1 MDYLNRVSDKYLQ
14 LLLEAMGAVLI
25 EGPKWCGKT
34 TTAEQYTQ
42 SSVKL
47 QDPDMREEY
56 AAAVATRPSLLLQGE
71 TPRLIDEW
79 QDFPTLWDAVRVMVD
94 KRNLPGQFI
103 LTGSNSI
110 DWEKVMHCGTGRIAR
125 MNMLPMS
132 LWESRESNGEIS
144 LMQLFDNPQMDIEA
158 VSNLSLEDL
167 IYAACRGG
175 WPSAVKESN
184 RKTALVVAS
193 QYVRSVCDRDVSH
206 VDDTPRNPNLT
217 RQILRSYARNISTL
231 AKTTVLLQDVVASDK
246 FECSRPT
253 FDDYVTALEKLFVI
267 QDMDAWCPAVRSK
280 SNIRSG
286 VKRGFCDPSIAVAL
300 LGLTP
305 DSMLMQLKTFGFIF
319 EQLCIRD
326 LKAYT
331 IGRFSTIS
339 YYNDRYG
346 LEADVVLHLDDGR
359 YALVECKLGSGEI
372 ETGAKHLLK
381 LQSLIREHNEHEE
394 QMPIREPDLL
404 IVLTG
409 GQYGYRRKDGVY
421 VIPIGCLKD

>member
-110 DWEKVMHCGTGRIAR
+110 DWEKVMHSGTGRIAR

-144 LMQLFDNPQMDIEA
+144 LMQL
-158 VSNLSLEDL
+158 SL
-167 IYAACRGG
+167 C
-175 WPSAVKESN
+175 
-184 RKTALVVAS
+184 
-193 QYVRSVCDRDVSH
+193 
-206 VDDTPRNPNLT
+206 
-217 RQILRSYARNISTL
+217 
-231 AKTTVLLQDVVASDK
+231 
-246 FECSRPT
+246 
-253 FDDYVTALEKLFVI
+253 
-267 QDMDAWCPAVRSK
+267 
-280 SNIRSG
+280 
-286 VKRGFCDPSIAVAL
+286 
-300 LGLTP
+300 
-305 DSMLMQLKTFGFIF
+305 
-319 EQLCIRD
+319 
-326 LKAYT
+326 
-331 IGRFSTIS
+331 
-339 YYNDRYG
+339 
-346 LEADVVLHLDDGR
+346 
-359 YALVECKLGSGEI
+359 
-372 ETGAKHLLK
+372 
-381 LQSLIREHNEHEE
+381 
-394 QMPIREPDLL
+394 
-404 IVLTG
+404 
-409 GQYGYRRKDGVY
+409 
-421 VIPIGCLKD
+421 